1 MNISET
7 FFLIIMGTVLLTW
20 FVCAT
25 IWDTSDSKKYKQ
37 YIDSIKVGDKFM
49 MCESF
54 DEDVNPFEERP
65 EPMIAEIIDIRTN
78 KIGKKYVQYRYINDP
93 QNLTYNNDIDTFIVM
108 REKITN

>member
-1 MNISET
+1 MNNSET
-7 FFLIIMGTVLLTW
+7 VFLIIMAVVLLAW
-20 FVCAT
+20 FVLAT
-25 IWDTSDSKKYKQ
+25 IWDIRDSKKYKQ

-49 MCESF
+49 TCESF

-93 QNLTYNNDIDTFIVM
+93 QNLTYNNGIDTFIVM